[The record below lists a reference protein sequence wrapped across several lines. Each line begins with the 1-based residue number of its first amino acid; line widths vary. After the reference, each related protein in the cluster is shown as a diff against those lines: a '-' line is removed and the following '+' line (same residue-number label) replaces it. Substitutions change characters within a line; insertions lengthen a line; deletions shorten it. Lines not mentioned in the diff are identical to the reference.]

1 MTPATLERP
10 EAEQRAF
17 FEQMAQR
24 AAEAQAS
31 AGCVE
36 HVLDVAG
43 VRVRLLFAGPCLEAQ
58 FMGALSHLV
67 TDHTGPVEAT
77 FHVWDSESTGV
88 EMLPPPCSGAAF
100 TDRGDL
106 CGFSSRRYRSA
117 FHWSEYSVCVFD
129 TDARVGVYWVERAAN
144 LPYWA
149 RSSPMRTLF
158 HWLME
163 LHGRQLVHAAAVGT
177 NDGGVLIVGKGG
189 VGKSTTSLSALAAGL
204 KFVGDDYVIVGFD
217 PEPTA
222 WSLYCTAKVS
232 PDQLRAFPQLEALAD
247 PLQPNDEKA
256 VIRLHPEQA
265 DRFARALPLRWI
277 LTPRFGVE
285 AATQVEA
292 ISPVALHHAAAFT
305 TLSQLPHAGPRTHDF
320 IGRMVSALSRAR
332 LVLGRDVQA
341 VPDAIRQLITEGS
354 DVEQFEHQAHP
365 LVTVIVPVFNGARFL
380 KDAVAS
386 IVAQNYPALEI
397 IIVDDGS
404 ADDIQAA
411 VDALPVDVRF
421 FRQMNAGPSAARNRG
436 LRDASGDLVAFL
448 DVDDQ
453 WTEGSLAVLVNE
465 MQQTPDADVV
475 LGKAQM
481 ARITP
486 TGGTEPYDPEGEVFP
501 YYIGSA
507 LYRRQAFERIG
518 PFDETLRFG
527 EDTDWFQRLSEGGA
541 PANRLDRTTLV
552 VRRHGGN
559 MTEGK
564 SVVDLGVIQT
574 LKRALDRRR
583 EREAS

>member
-1 MTPATLERP
+1 MNRAETVERP
-10 EAEQRAF
+10 EVVQRAF
-17 FEQMAQR
+17 FQQMVMR
-24 AAEAQAS
+24 AARAEAS
-31 AGCVE
+31 VGSIE

-43 VRVRLLFAGPCLEAQ
+43 VRVKLVFAGPRLESL
-58 FMGALSHLV
+58 FMGALSHLL
-67 TDHTGPVEAT
+67 TDETGAPDAT

-106 CGFSSRRYRSA
+106 SGFGSRRYRSA
-117 FHWSEYSVCVFD
+117 FHWSEYSVCVLD
-129 TDARVGVYWVERAAN
+129 TESRVGVYWVERAAN

-163 LHGRQLVHAAAVGT
+163 LYGRQLVHAAAVGT
-177 NDGGVLIVGKGG
+177 DVGGALIVGKGG
-189 VGKSTTSLSALAAGL
+189 VGKSTTSLACLAAGL
-204 KFVGDDYVIVGFD
+204 RFVGDDYVIVGFD
-217 PEPTA
+217 PHPMA

-232 PDQLRAFPQLEALAD
+232 PEQLRAFPELEPLAD
-247 PLQPNDEKA
+247 PLEPQDEKA
-256 VIRLHPEQA
+256 VIRLYPEQT
-265 DRFARALPLRWI
+265 DRFARALPLRWM
-277 LTPRFGVE
+277 LTPRFGND

-305 TLSQLPHAGPRTHDF
+305 TLSQLPHAGSVTHQF
-320 IGRMVSALSRAR
+320 IGRLVSALLRGR

-341 VPDAIRQLITEGS
+341 VPQAIRRLITEGS
-354 DVEQFEHQAHP
+354 DVQQFEHQAHP
-365 LVTVIVPVFNGARFL
+365 LVTVIVPVFNGAHFL

-404 ADDIQAA
+404 ADNIQAA

-436 LRDASGDLVAFL
+436 LRDASGDLIAFL

-453 WTEGSLAVLVNE
+453 WTDGSLAALVTQ
-465 MQQTPDADVV
+465 MQAAPEADVV

-481 ARITP
+481 ARVTAN
-486 TGGTEPYDPEGEVFP
+486 GTEPYQTGDLFP

-507 LYRRQAFERIG
+507 LYRRRAFDRIG
-518 PFDETLRFG
+518 AFDETLRFG
-527 EDTDWFQRLSEGGA
+527 EDTDWFQRLTEAGA
-541 PANRLDRTTLV
+541 QLIRMDRTTLV

-564 SVVDLGVIQT
+564 SVVELGVIQT

-583 EREAS
+583 ERQNG